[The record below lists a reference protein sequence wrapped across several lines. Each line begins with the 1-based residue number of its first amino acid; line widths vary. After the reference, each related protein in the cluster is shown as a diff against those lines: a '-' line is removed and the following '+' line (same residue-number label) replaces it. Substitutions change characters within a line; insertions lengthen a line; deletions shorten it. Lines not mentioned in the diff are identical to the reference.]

1 MLGLF
6 GTLSL
11 ANRSLQAHQEAAEV
25 AGHNLANVNNPGYS
39 RQRAV
44 LQTAP
49 TVTDYAL
56 GPQGT
61 GVDVVAIT
69 QIRDA
74 IVDRQI
80 QAETSVG
87 GYLETRQAALEDA
100 QAAIGQQVDR
110 TASGSD
116 AQTALAENI
125 SGFFKSFSKLSAEVQ
140 SQTLRQGV
148 IFSARS
154 LADEFTQVTG
164 RLDSIR
170 TGLNTQLGTQIT
182 AVNKDL
188 KDIAQLNQSIANT
201 ELATNSTANDLRDIR
216 QQKIE
221 DLAKYVRIET
231 AEGDNGSINITV
243 AGTELVHGEDVQDT
257 LELYDAGSGQMLVRA
272 ARTGTSLALTGGSLA
287 GAIDVRDGELAHYQ
301 NDLDTL
307 ASNLITEVNKVHSA
321 AYAPDGSTGTAFFL
335 GTNARTI
342 QVNPALV
349 SNPSKIQASADAD
362 APGNNK
368 AALAISQLGTAAI
381 SALQNQTFIGHYS
394 ETVSHLGQALADT
407 NNDISDQQVVAN
419 MYKTQRESIS
429 GVSLDEEMT
438 DLIRFQKAYQ
448 ASAKLLTTIDEML
461 DTVLSLKR

>member
-25 AGHNLANVNNPGYS
+25 AGHNLANVNNPGYA

-61 GVDVVAIT
+61 GVDVVAVT

-110 TASGSD
+110 TSSGSE
-116 AQTALAENI
+116 AQNALAENL
-125 SGFFKSFSKLSAEVQ
+125 SDFFQSFSKLSAEVQ
-140 SQTLRQGV
+140 TQTTRQGV
-148 IFSARS
+148 IFSANS
-154 LADEFTQVTG
+154 LADEFRQVTS
-164 RLDSIR
+164 RLDAVR
-170 TGLNTQLGTQIT
+170 AGLNTQLGTQIT

-188 KDIAQLNQSIANT
+188 KDIAQLNQDIANT
-201 ELATNSTANDLRDIR
+201 ELATSSTANDLRDIR

-231 AEGDNGSINITV
+231 ADGENGSINITV
-243 AGTELVHGEDVQDT
+243 AGSELVHGEDVQDT
-257 LELYDAGSGQMLVRA
+257 LELYDAGSGQLLVRTVQ
-272 ARTGTSLALTGGSLA
+272 TGTNLALTGGSLA
-287 GAIDVRDGELAHYQ
+287 GAIDVRDGELTHYQ
-301 NDLDTL
+301 EDLDTL
-307 ASNLITEVNKVHSA
+307 ASSIISEVNKIHTT
-321 AYAPDGSTGTAFFL
+321 AYAPDGSTGATFFL
-335 GTNARTI
+335 GTDSRTI
-342 QVNPALV
+342 RVNPALA
-349 SNPSKIQASADAD
+349 NNASKIQASMDPN
-362 APGNNK
+362 APGNSK
-368 AALAISQLGTAAI
+368 AALAISQLETASI
-381 SALQNQTFIGHYS
+381 STLQNQTFIGHYS
-394 ETVSHLGQALADT
+394 QTVSRLGQALADT